1 MVGTGVGA
9 KHGILMKGG
18 ETLES
23 ASKVD
28 VVIFD
33 KTGKVEQSLI
43 NRTEKLD
50 ENILF

>member
-28 VVIFD
+28 AVIFD
-33 KTGKVEQSLI
+33 KTGEWKERRRS
-43 NRTEKLD
+43 RA
-50 ENILF
+50 